1 MFKLKIAEIAG
12 EHCVTSED
20 GQKVYDQIIS
30 RLRTNEKMC
39 LDFDGVSVF
48 ASPFFNFAVGQLL
61 KDFSPDKLNEL
72 LSVANLT
79 PDGTSV
85 WKRVVQ
91 NAKEY
96 YRNPKAKEAFDTTI
110 EEEAEE
116 E

>member
-1 MFKLKIAEIAG
+1 MFKLKIADIVG

-20 GQKVYDQIIS
+20 GQKVYDEIVP
-30 RLRTNEKMC
+30 RLRSNEEVC

-61 KDFSPDKLNEL
+61 KNFSPDKLNEL
-72 LSVANLT
+72 LSVDNLT
-79 PDGTSV
+79 SDGTSV

-96 YRNPKAKEAFDTTI
+96 YQNPKVKEAFDTTI
-110 EEEAEE
+110 EKEAEE

>member
-1 MFKLKIAEIAG
+1 MFKLKIADIVG

-20 GQKVYDQIIS
+20 GQKVYDEIFP
-30 RLRTNEKMC
+30 RLRSNEEVC
-39 LDFDGVSVF
+39 LDFDGVTVF

-61 KDFSPDKLNEL
+61 KNFSPDKLNEL
-72 LSVANLT
+72 LSVDNLT
-79 PDGTSV
+79 SDGTSV

-96 YRNPKAKEAFDTTI
+96 YQNPRVKEAFDTTI
-110 EEEAEE
+110 EKEAEE

>member
-1 MFKLKIAEIAG
+1 MFKLKIADLVG

-20 GQKVYDQIIS
+20 GQKVYDEIVP
-30 RLRTNEKMC
+30 RLRSNEEVC

-61 KDFSPDKLNEL
+61 KDFSSDKLNEL
-72 LSVANLT
+72 LSVDNLI

-91 NAKEY
+91 NAKDY
-96 YRNPKAKEAFDTTI
+96 YQNPEVKKAFDTTI
-110 EEEAEE
+110 EEETEE
-116 E
+116 A

>member
-1 MFKLKIAEIAG
+1 MFKMKISDLVG

-20 GQKVYDQIIS
+20 GQKVYNQIVPMLKANKKI
-30 RLRTNEKMC
+30 C
-39 LDFDGVSVF
+39 LDFDGVNVF

-61 KDFSPDKLNEL
+61 KDFSSDKLNDL
-72 LSVANLT
+72 LTVKNLKT
-79 PDGTSV
+79 DGFSV

-96 YRNPKAKEAFDTTI
+96 YQNPKAKEAFDTTI
-110 EEEAEE
+110 EQEAEE

>member
-1 MFKLKIAEIAG
+1 MLKLKIADLVG

-20 GQKVYDQIIS
+20 GRKVYERIVPKIQS
-30 RLRTNEKMC
+30 NEKVS

-61 KDFSPDKLNEL
+61 KDFSPDKLNKL
-72 LSVANLT
+72 LSVDNLS
-79 PDGTSV
+79 PDGSSV

-96 YRNPKAKEAFDTTI
+96 YRNPRAKEAFDTTI
-110 EEEAEE
+110 EEETEE
-116 E
+116 A